1 MHILSS
7 VTTKEY
13 LTLSGFN
20 YKYQLNQLN
29 IIKKKNAV
37 VIEKDTENIKTNEQQ
52 KTFHYNWRLL
62 KNKIQETLHKC
73 CSLSCFLIFH
83 ILLKQAEDVISLY
96 TVKIEYV
103 RVLLSETKSFNT
115 KWKNNV
121 FLKVVCYPSFWS
133 I

>member
-52 KTFHYNWRLL
+52 KTFHYN
-62 KNKIQETLHKC
+62 
-73 CSLSCFLIFH
+73 
-83 ILLKQAEDVISLY
+83 
-96 TVKIEYV
+96 
-103 RVLLSETKSFNT
+103 
-115 KWKNNV
+115 
-121 FLKVVCYPSFWS
+121 
-133 I
+133 